1 MVGLIDGN
9 NFFVSCERVF
19 NRRLV
24 GRPVAVLS
32 NNDGCCVSRSNE
44 FKALGIAMGTPYYQ
58 LKNREK
64 AGELDF
70 CSSNYELYGDM
81 SRRIISILR
90 EEALDV
96 EQYSIDEA
104 FITPPSL
111 EALGNG
117 ELVTGNGDEDFAS
130 THSPFP
136 VSHSPFPVSHSPF
149 PVSHSP
155 FPVSHSPFPVPRSP
169 YLAYGRRL
177 RSKILRWVGIPCGVG
192 FAPTK
197 TLAKIANHI
206 GKKQPGGVFL
216 LPDDPTEI
224 LASLPAGE
232 VWGVGYRLSAKL
244 RAERIFSAKDLRDAS
259 DDVIRSVGG
268 VVLLRTAT
276 ELRGKPCNE
285 ERDYDADP
293 DSVSCSR
300 SFGEPVTTLDGIS
313 ESLASFTAQAATK
326 LRRHSMLAAGCNI
339 YAQIFRSGGG
349 GDCIERTV
357 MFPELTDA
365 TNAMLDAI
373 RPEVPAL
380 FLPGTRYRK
389 TGVVFF
395 GLEKANAP
403 RQLDLFSTDLRS
415 PFPVPRSPSPLYKAI
430 DAINARYGKGK
441 VFSASEGIGE
451 RSWKMKRS
459 KLSKRASTRWDEL
472 LVVR

>member
-1 MVGLIDGN
+1 MIGLVDGN

-32 NNDGCCVSRSNE
+32 NNDGCCVARSNE

-58 LKNREK
+58 LKHREK
-64 AGELDF
+64 SGELCF

-81 SRRIISILR
+81 SKRIISILR
-90 EEALDV
+90 DEALDV

-104 FITPPSL
+104 FIYPPI
-111 EALGNG
+111 
-117 ELVTGNGDEDFAS
+117 GDGIDLIE
-130 THSPFP
+130 
-136 VSHSPFPVSHSPF
+136 
-149 PVSHSP
+149 
-155 FPVSHSPFPVPRSP
+155 
-169 YLAYGRRL
+169 YGKRL
-177 RSKILRWVGIPCGVG
+177 RARILRWVGIPCGVG

-197 TLAKIANHI
+197 TLAKIANHV
-206 GKKQPGGVFL
+206 GKKRPDGVFM
-216 LPDDPTEI
+216 LPDDPTDI
-224 LASLPAGE
+224 LASLPADE
-232 VWGVGYRLSAKL
+232 VWGVGHRLAVKL
-244 RAERIFSAKDLRDAS
+244 RAEQIFTAKDLRDAS

-276 ELRGKPCNE
+276 ELRGKPCNDDK
-285 ERDYDADP
+285 DYDADP

-300 SFGEPVTTLDGIS
+300 SFGEHVTTLDGIS
-313 ESLASFTAQAATK
+313 ESLASFTSQAATK
-326 LRRHSMLAAGCNI
+326 LRKHSMLAAGCNI

-349 GDCIERTV
+349 GDCIVRTV
-357 MFPELTDA
+357 MFSEPTDA

-380 FLPGTRYRK
+380 FLPATRYRK

-395 GLEKANAP
+395 GLEKVGTA
-403 RQLDLFSTDLRS
+403 RQMDLFAPPKVSEA
-415 PFPVPRSPSPLYKAI
+415 SPLYKAI

-441 VFSASEGIGE
+441 VFSASEGIGDK
-451 RSWKMKRS
+451 SWKMKRS

-472 LVVR
+472 ITVR

>member
-1 MVGLIDGN
+1 MIGLVDGN

-58 LKNREK
+58 LRNREK
-64 AGELDF
+64 SGELDF

-90 EEALDV
+90 DEALDV

-104 FITPPSL
+104 FIYPPSGGGIDL
-111 EALGNG
+111 IE
-117 ELVTGNGDEDFAS
+117 
-130 THSPFP
+130 
-136 VSHSPFPVSHSPF
+136 
-149 PVSHSP
+149 
-155 FPVSHSPFPVPRSP
+155 
-169 YLAYGRRL
+169 YGKRL
-177 RSKILRWVGIPCGVG
+177 RARILRWVGIPCGVG

-206 GKKQPGGVFL
+206 GKKHPGGVFL

-224 LASLPAGE
+224 LASLPADE
-232 VWGVGYRLSAKL
+232 VWGVGHRLTAKL
-244 RAERIFSAKDLRDAS
+244 RAEQIFTAKDLRDAP
-259 DDVIRSVGG
+259 DAVIRSVGG
-268 VVLLRTAT
+268 VTLLRTAT
-276 ELRGKPCNE
+276 ELRGISCGE
-285 ERDYDADP
+285 DRDYDADP

-313 ESLASFTAQAATK
+313 ESLASFTAQAAAK
-326 LRRHSMLAAGCNI
+326 LRRHGMLAAGCNI

-349 GDCIERTV
+349 GDCIVRTV
-357 MFPELTDA
+357 MFPEPTDA
-365 TNAMLDAI
+365 TNAMLDAM

-395 GLEKANAP
+395 GLEKVGSA
-403 RQLDLFSTDLRS
+403 RQMDLFA
-415 PFPVPRSPSPLYKAI
+415 PPRISEASSLYKAI

-451 RSWKMKRS
+451 RPWKMKRA

-472 LVVR
+472 MVVR

>member
-1 MVGLIDGN
+1 MIGLVDVN
-9 NFFVSCERVF
+9 NCFVSCERVF
-19 NRRLV
+19 NRSLV

-32 NNDGCCVSRSNE
+32 NNDGCCVSRSKE
-44 FKALGIAMGTPYYQ
+44 FKALGIAMGTPYFQ

-64 AGELDF
+64 SGELVF

-81 SRRIISILR
+81 SRRLISILR
-90 EEALDV
+90 DEALDV

-104 FITPPSL
+104 FICPPNNPD
-111 EALGNG
+111 LGYA
-117 ELVTGNGDEDFAS
+117 E
-130 THSPFP
+130 
-136 VSHSPFPVSHSPF
+136 
-149 PVSHSP
+149 
-155 FPVSHSPFPVPRSP
+155 
-169 YLAYGRRL
+169 YGKRL
-177 RSKILRWVGIPCGVG
+177 RAKILRWIGLPCGIG

-197 TLAKIANHI
+197 TLAKIADHI
-206 GKKQPGGVFL
+206 GKKRPEGVFV

-224 LASLPAGE
+224 LAALPAGE
-232 VWGVGYRLSAKL
+232 VWGVGRRLAVKL
-244 RAERIFSAKDLRDAS
+244 RAEQIFTAKDLRDAP

-276 ELRGKPCNE
+276 ELRGIPCNE

-326 LRRHSMLAAGCNI
+326 LRKHSMLAAGCNI

-349 GDCIERTV
+349 GDCIVRTV
-357 MFPELTDA
+357 MFPEPTDA

-395 GLEKANAP
+395 GLEKVGTA
-403 RQLDLFSTDLRS
+403 RQMDLFSPPKVS
-415 PFPVPRSPSPLYKAI
+415 KASPLYKAI
-430 DAINARYGKGK
+430 DAINVRYGKGK
-441 VFSASEGIGE
+441 VFSASEGMGE
-451 RSWKMKRS
+451 KSWKMKRA
-459 KLSKRASTRWDEL
+459 KLSSRASTRWDEL
-472 LVVR
+472 LTVR

>member
-1 MVGLIDGN
+1 MIGLVDGN

-32 NNDGCCVSRSNE
+32 NNDGCCVARSNE

-58 LKNREK
+58 LKHREK
-64 AGELDF
+64 SGELCF

-90 EEALDV
+90 DEALDV

-104 FITPPSL
+104 FIYPPI
-111 EALGNG
+111 
-117 ELVTGNGDEDFAS
+117 GDGIDLIE
-130 THSPFP
+130 
-136 VSHSPFPVSHSPF
+136 
-149 PVSHSP
+149 
-155 FPVSHSPFPVPRSP
+155 
-169 YLAYGRRL
+169 YGKRL
-177 RSKILRWVGIPCGVG
+177 RAKILRWVGIPCGVG

-206 GKKQPGGVFL
+206 GKKRPDGVFM

-232 VWGVGYRLSAKL
+232 VWGVGRRLAPKL
-244 RAERIFSAKDLRDAS
+244 RAERIHTAKDLHDAD

-268 VVLLRTAT
+268 VTLLRTVT
-276 ELRGKPCNE
+276 ELRGRPCNE
-285 ERDYDADP
+285 DRDYDADP

-326 LRRHSMLAAGCNI
+326 LRKHGMLAAGCNI

-349 GDCIERTV
+349 GDCIVRTV
-357 MFPELTDA
+357 MFPAPTDA

-395 GLEKANAP
+395 GLEKP
-403 RQLDLFSTDLRS
+403 GTPQQTDLFAPVQKTERS
-415 PFPVPRSPSPLYKAI
+415 RLYKAV
-430 DAINARYGKGK
+430 DALNARYGKGK
-441 VFSASEGIGE
+441 VFSAAQGLGA
-451 RSWKMKRS
+451 RSWHMKRQ
-459 KLSKRASTRWDEL
+459 KLSSRPTTRWDEL
-472 LVVR
+472 MTVR